1 MNKGVLGGLETRLI
15 MVLVVAGL
23 ILAVIAGAF
32 QAYRAYELATGY
44 VTHGRSYVS
53 DEIYYVDV
61 ARRYLVE
68 IFHVDINYY
77 DMSGKTRD
85 DYFNLEHPPLG
96 KYIIALS
103 MVVCGDRPLCWRLP
117 GIVEAGLIP
126 VLLYLAFLRFGDKHR
141 FSTRYIVAG
150 VIAAIAAGSDRI
162 IYRDASVALLDI
174 HLAFFTALTVFFLA
188 RDRLIAASISSA
200 LAFMVKMSGLAA
212 IGGVLFYVFI
222 RGVSQRKYLDM
233 VKHWISVI
241 FIVIAVSL
249 VLYLPLINYFGPSEI
264 VKETIAALRWHTSSR
279 PEGPPT
285 STPIGWIF
293 NSNPFF
299 FSFSLVNAAAVTTTI
314 IELFGVIAAGI
325 SVIVALIS
333 AIWKK
338 RLVNVPGGYTL
349 LLVFAMYGVIWLL
362 GNHTFYS
369 FYAVQLAPL
378 SAMAL
383 AEFFLLAS
391 RFMGGEFG

>member
-1 MNKGVLGGLETRLI
+1 VNRGVLGVLETRLI
-15 MVLVVAGL
+15 VVLAVAGL

-68 IFHVDINYY
+68 IFHVNINYY
-77 DMSGKTRD
+77 EMSGKTRD

-103 MVVCGDRPLCWRLP
+103 MVICGDRPLCWRLP
-117 GIVEAGLIP
+117 GIIEAGIIP
-126 VLLYLAFLRFGDKHR
+126 VLLYLAFLRFIGKHD

-150 VIAAIAAGSDRI
+150 VIAAISAGSDRI

-188 RDRLIAASISSA
+188 RDRLIPASISSA

-222 RGVSQRKYLDM
+222 RGVSQRKYLD
-233 VKHWISVI
+233 VINQWISVI

-249 VLYLPLINYFGPSEI
+249 FLYLPLINYFGPSEI
-264 VKETIAALRWHTSSR
+264 VKETLAALRWHTSSR

-285 STPIGWIF
+285 STPIGWVF

-299 FSFSLVNAAAVTTTI
+299 FSFSLVNAAAATTTI

-325 SVIVALIS
+325 SVILAMIS

-338 RLVNVPGGYTL
+338 RFVNAPGGHTL
-349 LLVFAMYGVIWLL
+349 LLVFAMYGVIWVL

-383 AEFFLLAS
+383 AEFFLLSS

>member
-1 MNKGVLGGLETRLI
+1 MSRGIMDVLKNHLI
-15 MVLVVAGL
+15 TVLAIAGL

-44 VTHGRSYVS
+44 IAHGRSYVS

-61 ARRYLVE
+61 ARRYLID
-68 IFHVDINYY
+68 IFHVNINYY

-103 MVVCGDRPLCWRLP
+103 MVICGDRPLCWRLP

-126 VLLYLAFLRFGDKHR
+126 VLLYLAFIKFGAKHES
-141 FSTRYIVAG
+141 STRYIVAG
-150 VIAAIAAGSDRI
+150 VIAAVAVGSDRI

-188 RDRLIAASISSA
+188 RDRLIPASISSA

-222 RGVSQRKYLDM
+222 RGVAQRNYLDII
-233 VKHWISVI
+233 KRWFSVI
-241 FIVIAVSL
+241 FIVIVVSL
-249 VLYLPLINYFGPSEI
+249 VLYLPLINYFGPGEI
-264 VKETIAALRWHTSSR
+264 IKETLAALRWHTSSR

-299 FSFSLVNAAAVTTTI
+299 FSFSLVDAAAATTTI
-314 IELFGVIAAGI
+314 IELFGVISAGI
-325 SVIVALIS
+325 SVIITLIS

-338 RLVNVPGGYTL
+338 RFVNAPGGYTL
-349 LLVFAMYGVIWLL
+349 LLVFAMYGVIWVL